1 MAVQVWIG
9 EKPEHPNE
17 RRAIMALAQ
26 GLDRLEGLYLILAN
40 FSVGGRTVDLV
51 IVKNDA
57 VFIIELKQCDG
68 RVIGSVNGPWFVEGR
83 NGERKR
89 LNPGRKNPYNQV
101 ISYFHALTN
110 YLNEHR
116 SEFLPAQKVNDV
128 DFRTC
133 KRVVVIAPSIQEGS
147 EIELDWKVELKG
159 MDELPAYLITERS
172 SEIEL
177 TDEEM
182 LAIPQMLRLTPW
194 QEINAVLRGVIG
206 DPELAADPVE
216 TAAIQ
221 EKPVATV
228 ETLHPEGSAA
238 DLRDDVVP
246 ATPASAPGAA
256 EAAAPRGPWQ
266 RAMTAMRSASGRLAL
281 AIAALAAILGLALF
295 LRPARLIPI
304 ADAPP
309 APLVEVTGL
318 PAGGAAFPVGAT
330 EQGCLWAGYQVVAKR
345 FDTASGNWLSIA
357 EGGSAT
363 ADQPEVV
370 VALERI
376 SACDG
381 AVHLTWSVQNN
392 SDRLIEFPLDRDNI
406 HISDGL
412 GNEYLID
419 DDASEPPAIRV
430 APGAQERG
438 TAVVRQPLNSGATT
452 LHVRLKDQPFG
463 EASFVVAL
471 QR

>member
-26 GLDRLEGLYLILAN
+26 GLDRLDGLYLILAN

-51 IVKNDA
+51 IVKHDA
-57 VFIIELKQCDG
+57 IFIIELKHCDG

-110 YLNEHR
+110 FLNEHR
-116 SEFLPAQKVNDV
+116 REFLSAQKANDI

-133 KRVVVIAPSIQEGS
+133 KRVVVIAPTMQEGS

-159 MDELPAYLITERS
+159 MDELPSYLITERS

-182 LAIPQMLRLTPW
+182 LAIPAMLHCTPW
-194 QEINAVLRGVIG
+194 HEINTVLQGVIA
-206 DPELAADPVE
+206 DPAVAADP
-216 TAAIQ
+216 TDPAALAA
-221 EKPVATV
+221 VA
-228 ETLHPEGSAA
+228 AA
-238 DLRDDVVP
+238 
-246 ATPASAPGAA
+246 ATPATGAPDDAAAVAPVEPPPQEAA
-256 EAAAPRGPWQ
+256 EPAAQPAPATFWGRVGHALSTTMG
-266 RAMTAMRSASGRLAL
+266 RVAVAM
-281 AIAALAAILGLALF
+281 AALAAILFLALL
-295 LRPARLIPI
+295 LRPTREIPL

-309 APLVEVTGL
+309 APLPEVTGVPTGGAGAAVAAL
-318 PAGGAAFPVGAT
+318 ADPACHWSGSQLVGKRYDTTSRSWLSVAEGGAAAAP
-330 EQGCLWAGYQVVAKR
+330 
-345 FDTASGNWLSIA
+345 A
-357 EGGSAT
+357 EI
-363 ADQPEVV
+363 V
-370 VALERI
+370 VALEQVSTCSDEIR
-376 SACDG
+376 
-381 AVHLTWSVQNN
+381 LTWSVQNN
-392 SDRLIEFPLDRDNI
+392 SDRAIEFPLRSDNI
-406 HISDGL
+406 RISDGL
-412 GNEYLID
+412 GNEYRID
-419 DDASEPPAIRV
+419 DSASDPQAVRV

-438 TAVVRQPLNSGATT
+438 TAVVSRPLSRSATS
-452 LHVRLKDQPFG
+452 LLVRLKEQPFG

-471 QR
+471 GP

>member
-51 IVKNDA
+51 IIKHDA

-116 SEFLPAQKVNDV
+116 SEFLSAQKINDV

-182 LAIPQMLRLTPW
+182 LAIPRMLRCTPW
-194 QEINAVLRGVIG
+194 QEINTVLRGVIS
-206 DPELAADPVE
+206 DPDLAADPVAIAAVQE
-216 TAAIQ
+216 SAVVAVEAAPRGSPTTAPGA
-221 EKPVATV
+221 E
-228 ETLHPEGSAA
+228 SA
-238 DLRDDVVP
+238 P
-246 ATPASAPGAA
+246 APPASAPNTA
-256 EAAAPRGPWQ
+256 EAAPPRDPWQ
-266 RAMTAMRSASGRLAL
+266 RLLASTRTTTGRLAL
-281 AIAALAAILGLALF
+281 AMAALAAVLALALL
-295 LRPARLIPI
+295 LRPTRLIPT

-309 APLVEVTGL
+309 APLIEVTAM
-318 PAGGAAFPVGAT
+318 PAGSAAFPVGASD
-330 EQGCLWAGYQVVAKR
+330 QSCLWVGYQVVAKR
-345 FDTASGNWLSIA
+345 FDTASGSWRSIA

-363 ADQPEVV
+363 ATLPEVV

-376 SACDG
+376 STCDG

-392 SDRLIEFPLDRDNI
+392 SDRPVEFPLDRDNI

-419 DDASEPPAIRV
+419 DAASAPPAIRV

-438 TAVVRQPLNSGATT
+438 TAVVNQPLNSSATT